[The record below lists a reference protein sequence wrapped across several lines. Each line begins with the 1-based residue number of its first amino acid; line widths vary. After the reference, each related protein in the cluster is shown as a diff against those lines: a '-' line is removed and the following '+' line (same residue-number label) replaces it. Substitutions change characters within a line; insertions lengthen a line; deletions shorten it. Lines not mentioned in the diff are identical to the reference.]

1 MDNEVTGGRY
11 LDIITNSL
19 SQTLTIEELDRL
31 EELYN
36 NRGIA
41 KGKLQA
47 YRGAIQDYNKAI
59 ELNPNFYEVF
69 YYSGLVKANLK
80 DFRGAIKDYDKT
92 IELNPNHT
100 STYYRRGLVKIILQQ
115 IDSGCLDLSKAG
127 ELGYGEAYEA
137 IKEYCN

>member
-1 MDNEVTGGRY
+1 MYSFSTLVTHCLLLFLYFPTNSDNTHSDLDNEITGGRY

-41 KGKLQA
+41 KGKLQD

-59 ELNPNFYEVF
+59 ELNPNYVDAYYYTKFYSF
-69 YYSGLVKANLK
+69 
-80 DFRGAIKDYDKT
+80 
-92 IELNPNHT
+92 
-100 STYYRRGLVKIILQQ
+100 
-115 IDSGCLDLSKAG
+115 
-127 ELGYGEAYEA
+127 
-137 IKEYCN
+137 